1 MATKKSTGSKLAD
14 MMYGNPEQAAFGVY
28 PQAGKRGQRKL
39 TAKEQLAQIFSD
51 DRAMELPKLEDYDLS
66 VPTME
71 NLALSQR
78 ISARQADLKRQSDQ
92 AMSPLEKLAGGMQAG
107 RLIGSGMYQAVK
119 SLPTA
124 ITKGG
129 KAAEEYIA
137 ENIYKP
143 NQPKAY
149 EYAED
154 VGNFLQSL
162 ESDYKIPPIIPE
174 AMVLQNL
181 VGPAT
186 RQGVRNLSTP
196 STLNSQAGVF
206 IGPKAKTWNQ
216 GRADMAVAMEEAGRT
231 PQEIWQ
237 ATGTFRGADGILRQ
251 EIDDRA
257 AKFLSPSERQ
267 ERIEAAKGKIAEMKE
282 KIKLTP
288 QKDLFPKALI
298 EAKKEVLDDIS
309 ILKSDVKQRENN
321 PRTQGL
327 LAQHIFEHPEL
338 YAAYPELQNVKIV
351 TEGGGGNARGSLSIM
366 PSRGHY
372 PGSMEMDIY
381 DAGLRGDPTS
391 TTLHEMQHAVQTLE
405 GMGPGGNSTF
415 AFQNPEAHGMLHKER
430 MNMLKGLSY
439 DDFVRQAGYTDMEQA
454 GKDYIKYTDNLKK
467 GIDPAYDRMLQERV
481 AMEYYKR
488 LLGEA
493 EARAVQDRQLM
504 TPSQRMETPPPASYD
519 VPQEDLIVKPPREYA
534 DGGAVFGVTPMIGK
548 RREDRQDRQAAKSF
562 PLDLARGVVAG
573 AAGMPGDIESL
584 IRMLPGLDEKT
595 ILPTSEDVL
604 RRIPFGSDTPVGK
617 FASGLG
623 ILGGGSLPVGPAIR
637 GAKAIPGALK
647 AAARNVSTPSTLDP
661 QAGVIKTKGGNWLGG
676 SIEKALEDLK
686 RPDRATGSRSDPK
699 ASMAEMKA
707 TYTPEALS
715 VMSPET
721 QAHVA
726 RAMDDLERKIALN
739 NWVDSN
745 LYGYIKN
752 DMATPQDPVRLM
764 IERRMAEIDQK
775 FAKDMERVSRVEQ
788 RAAAETDPRRK
799 ANFDRQAQ
807 TARAEAQAERDTAMK
822 YASHMPQNEIDYA
835 NQWIPED
842 LALSRMNAGFPT
854 EGLGQSNTAKGW
866 EAITDSYIH
875 SAPAGNYTKPLTD
888 SEVRRGFTSV
898 VDDNPWLSKL
908 DPDTQVQYLKNADSI
923 SQDLRLDHIMDVL
936 REDVATGRIRPE
948 QLSKVSMEQAV
959 RRTAEYDQEL
969 AKKMRET
976 AIKQQE
982 GFPLYKEYPEG
993 YRWIELA
1000 KPQITLDT
1008 PLPEGFRWLEPKN
1021 GLERLEGPSILD
1033 PQRTR
1038 QYLGDTKEQA
1048 LQAAQKRSTLG
1059 AQQEKML
1066 EDALKYEG
1074 DTMGH
1079 CVGGYCPD
1087 VLEGKSRI
1095 YSLRDA
1101 KGEPHVT
1108 VEVRP
1113 QNEKGYYNSLDPTSR
1128 KELLDKAIEYR
1139 RQTVPDWDERA
1150 NPVERADMLRD
1161 YLQAQNITIP
1171 SSIVQI
1177 KGKQNRAPKE
1187 DYLPFVQDFVRSG
1200 KWSDVGDLQN
1210 TGLVRKSDLIDKF
1223 SPDELDS
1230 IGVGEYLTKGE
1241 QDDLLLK
1248 ALNARSPGLTDELGL
1263 TPPEG
1268 MAHGG
1273 RVHIS
1278 DDLDVMQ
1285 LELAGG
1291 GLVKKAVKA
1300 AVKTPQKAVPLVE
1313 APSII
1318 IPGKVSSV
1326 KEAIRQ
1332 SKGDYG
1338 ARRVERAADEVKN
1351 LERLYKERALI
1362 EAFGGDNAK
1371 VLMTMNPADFENYA
1385 MGLPVR
1391 TVTEPKSFADKT
1403 RMSTE
1408 DYLKYLRTLP
1418 EGFDDVPFLEINKQE
1433 QGLPLTPFISGH
1445 EGRHRN
1451 RAMAE
1456 SGEQSGLV
1464 RLIPRAE
1471 LREPF
1476 PRRSQEEYIEA
1487 LKKELE
1493 MTGNLVLPEHNRY
1506 NPTDVQRPAVDLPD
1520 VYADGGAVH
1529 MQAGGLARLAKS
1541 AAKGMQNILPAA
1553 EREANKAKFLEQS
1566 KVPQRLYHGTTA
1578 TEGGKGQ
1585 EAIKRIKPSKEGAL
1599 GSGVY
1604 LTPNSA
1610 HASGYSGIP
1619 NDEALAAMAGDP
1631 YAKRMADQFMA
1642 DRASGT
1648 LREGQEGGNML
1659 PVHAQLRNP
1668 LILEGK
1674 GDPMIEALT
1683 KLGMDEDS
1691 ASRMVERAYEQKG
1704 YIGKQVQQRAQAA
1717 GYDGLLQYRD
1727 GDLSEVV
1734 SYNPNA
1740 VKSAIGNQ
1748 GTYDIN
1754 DPDLNKAAGGAV
1766 QMSGGGALAK
1776 MGAKGAA
1783 KGAKEAAVPL
1793 SLPRVRPSM
1802 QEILEAAERVGKQQ
1816 AGEFVK
1822 TPLIGKTH
1830 NLAGRSKKEVDRLKE
1845 MEYKVTPIKD
1855 LPKMKPYEAQVGE
1868 VNIALPGDQT
1878 ISDMLLE
1885 SVDGI
1890 PVGTTSEGGALFGR
1904 GRLADPEDKRA
1915 FWASNIGPVELFQKK
1930 VTELA
1935 DLYNTDMVTAYHLAM
1950 GQMSNNFAQHMA
1962 DANLR
1967 AIDYSKL
1974 NKDKMNAFDRVVS
1987 KGYVDPTTKER
1998 VTFENWPGIASPE
2011 DALLAMKEDPKL
2023 RKWFNN
2029 RMKTEDVTKKSDLP
2043 YGKSIEWA
2051 MTEPELRN
2059 MEINLTGLSAGRMKP
2074 GAELIPDS
2082 AHQTY
2087 SHDIP
2092 GTALGRAPE
2101 LSPFS
2106 ISFPDATAFVRE
2118 KYRPQDF
2125 TGTIQKVFP
2134 HQVVDEAYLDDMY
2147 KYYTQ
2152 LRKVRGFKKGGA
2164 VQSYADGGEI
2174 TADDLILEERKL

>member
-1 MATKKSTGSKLAD
+1 MATKKTTGDKLAD
-14 MMYGNPEQAAFGVY
+14 MIYGTPTGAAFGVY

-174 AMVLQNL
+174 AMVLQN
-181 VGPAT
+181 VIGPAT

-216 GRADMAVAMEEAGRT
+216 GKADMAVAMEEAGRT

-282 KIKLTP
+282 KIKPTP
-288 QKDLFPKALI
+288 QKDLFPKALT
-298 EAKKEVLDDIS
+298 EAKKEVRDDIS

-338 YAAYPELQNVKIV
+338 YAAYPELQNVNIV

-454 GKDYIKYTDNLKK
+454 GKDYIKYTNDLKK

-661 QAGVIKTKGGNWLGG
+661 QAGVIKMKGGNFL
-676 SIEKALEDLK
+676 
-686 RPDRATGSRSDPK
+686 TGSVEGALKGLKKPMNPNEVQEVEAHFKKIEPFYDVNNPTEMRELAGMRQHIQALK
-699 ASMAEMKA
+699 ADE
-707 TYTPEALS
+707 
-715 VMSPET
+715 
-721 QAHVA
+721 
-726 RAMDDLERKIALN
+726 ALN
-739 NWVDSN
+739 NWVDRN
-745 LYGYIKN
+745 LGNYVKKE
-752 DMATPQDPVRLM
+752 MATPEDPVRRL
-764 IERRMAEIDQK
+764 AEEGI
-775 FAKDMERVSRVEQ
+775 
-788 RAAAETDPRRK
+788 T
-799 ANFDRQAQ
+799 
-807 TARAEAQAERDTAMK
+807 
-822 YASHMPQNEIDYA
+822 HMPQGEIDFA
-835 NQWIPED
+835 NQFMPEQ
-842 LALSRMNAGFPT
+842 LAVKRMMAGFDP
-854 EGLGQSNTAKGW
+854 GDAGVSNAAKGW
-866 EAITDSYIH
+866 ERITDEMFNVGT
-875 SAPAGNYTKPLTD
+875 AGQHTRPLTPTEIRQGYK
-888 SEVRRGFTSV
+888 ST
-898 VDDNPWLSKL
+898 VDDNPWLTKL
-908 DPDTQVQYLKNADSI
+908 DPSTPVYYPENMDSM
-923 SQDLRLDHIMDVL
+923 SRDLGFDHILDVL
-936 REDVATGRIRPE
+936 REDVTSGRIRPE

-969 AKKMRET
+969 AAKMNAER
-976 AIKQQE
+976 AAKRD
-982 GFPLYKEYPEG
+982 GLPVYKEYPEG
-993 YRWIELA
+993 YRWVELNR
-1000 KPQITLDT
+1000 P
-1008 PLPEGFRWLEPKN
+1008 
-1021 GLERLEGPSILD
+1021 
-1033 PQRTR
+1033 
-1038 QYLGDTKEQA
+1038 
-1048 LQAAQKRSTLG
+1048 G
-1059 AQQEKML
+1059 AFASES
-1066 EDALKYEG
+1066 EA
-1074 DTMGH
+1074 MGH
-1079 CVGGYCPD
+1079 SVRGYEPPHGHPDWVAGSGDRGSLGYGHGGW
-1087 VLEGKSRI
+1087 EAIKSGKAKV
-1095 YSLRDA
+1095 YSLVGP

-1108 VEVRP
+1108 VEVASTGMTPEQRQYKIGFLADQLQKEGKTP
-1113 QNEKGYYNSLDPTSR
+1113 EDALRQAEKIYPEER
-1128 KELLDKAIEYR
+1128 KEAI
-1139 RQTVPDWDERA
+1139 T
-1150 NPVERADMLRD
+1150 
-1161 YLQAQNITIP
+1161 
-1171 SSIVQI
+1171 QI
-1177 KGKQNRAPKE
+1177 KGKQNQAPNQE
-1187 DYLPFVQDFVRSG
+1187 YLPFVQDFVKSG
-1200 KWSDVGDLQN
+1200 QWSGVDDIQN
-1210 TGLVRKSDLIDKF
+1210 TGLF
-1223 SPDELDS
+1223 SARDVANIMPQGIHMSRGAREQAIERARAANELPNYMTRAEYEDMLQKHVPEDVWRYEKEKRAAEDDEL
-1230 IGVGEYLTKGE
+1230 LR
-1241 QDDLLLK
+1241 QLQ
-1248 ALNARSPGLTDELGL
+1248 
-1263 TPPEG
+1263 PPTEG
-1268 MAHGG
+1268 MARGG
-1273 RVHIS
+1273 RVHFS
-1278 DDLDVMQ
+1278 DNPDVMQ

-1291 GLVKKAVKA
+1291 GLVKGLKA
-1300 AVKTPQKAVPLVE
+1300 
-1313 APSII
+1313 
-1318 IPGKVSSV
+1318 
-1326 KEAIRQ
+1326 
-1332 SKGDYG
+1332 
-1338 ARRVERAADEVKN
+1338 
-1351 LERLYKERALI
+1351 
-1362 EAFGGDNAK
+1362 
-1371 VLMTMNPADFENYA
+1371 
-1385 MGLPVR
+1385 
-1391 TVTEPKSFADKT
+1391 
-1403 RMSTE
+1403 
-1408 DYLKYLRTLP
+1408 
-1418 EGFDDVPFLEINKQE
+1418 
-1433 QGLPLTPFISGH
+1433 
-1445 EGRHRN
+1445 
-1451 RAMAE
+1451 
-1456 SGEQSGLV
+1456 
-1464 RLIPRAE
+1464 
-1471 LREPF
+1471 
-1476 PRRSQEEYIEA
+1476 
-1487 LKKELE
+1487 
-1493 MTGNLVLPEHNRY
+1493 
-1506 NPTDVQRPAVDLPD
+1506 
-1520 VYADGGAVH
+1520 
-1529 MQAGGLARLAKS
+1529 

-1585 EAIKRIKPSKEGAL
+1585 EAFRRIKPSKEGSL

-1604 LTPNSA
+1604 LTPDSSR
-1610 HASGYSGIP
+1610 ASGYAESPWDSKLNLDRHSP
-1619 NDEALAAMAGDP
+1619 NV
-1631 YAKRMADQFMA
+1631 
-1642 DRASGT
+1642 
-1648 LREGQEGGNML
+1648 L
-1659 PVHAQLRNP
+1659 PVHAQMRNP

-1766 QMSGGGALAK
+1766 RMGGGGALAK
-1776 MGAKGAA
+1776 VAKA
-1783 KGAKEAAVPL
+1783 AKEAAVPL
-1793 SLPRVRPSM
+1793 TLPRVRPTTKD
-1802 QEILEAAERVGKQQ
+1802 ILEAAERVGKQQ

-1855 LPKMKPYEAQVGE
+1855 LPEMKPYEAQVGE

-1915 FWASNIGPVELFQKK
+1915 FWASNIGPAELFQKK

-1974 NKDKMNAFDRVVS
+1974 NKNKMNAFDRVVS

-2011 DALLAMKEDPKL
+2011 DALQAMKEDPKL

-2074 GAELIPDS
+2074 GAELMPDS

-2106 ISFPDATAFVRE
+2106 ISFPDATAFVRD
-2118 KYRPQDF
+2118 KYREQDF